1 MATIISSQRYTND
14 EIVASKLASQDY
26 TVTLSPAFAVDG
38 IEYQV
43 ILDGHHSLEASRLAG
58 VDPEYVEADKRTADT
73 VALLSEL
80 VETRFTRRLDC
91 DPTSMG
97 TAHQTLSPVA
107 TT

>member
-73 VALLSEL
+73 VALLERGE
-80 VETRFTRRLDC
+80 VEEFLAATWIDS
-91 DPTSMG
+91 DYYV
-97 TAHQTLSPVA
+97 VA
-107 TT
+107 TGESVW